1 MSDPPIEAEPNLDGQ
16 DRAVQDRAVRA
27 ALRAA
32 HRVANDSKLPD
43 RLRNDDE
50 APAALN
56 QLEVPPSARPGLIVL
71 ASLVEELRRNAKASE
86 RQTATSSERQTA
98 TSSPRTNE
106 TSIDMDKILLRSF
119 DHIQW
124 SFVVLLAMSVMVF
137 VAGLAFLAVAI
148 VRAAQGDT
156 DAATFAIAGIGVADI
171 VLIFY
176 RRPWQDIVANL
187 SNTQR
192 VRVIAISYLAGV
204 SLVRRGITI
213 EPLEH
218 LTNNTIALL
227 ERHAHEGR
235 TVSDGEAGSQVS

>member
-16 DRAVQDRAVRA
+16 YRAVQDRAVQA

-50 APAALN
+50 APAALD
-56 QLEVPPSARPGLIVL
+56 QLKVPPSARPGLIQL
-71 ASLVEELRRNAKASE
+71 ATLVEQLRRNAKA
-86 RQTATSSERQTA
+86 SERQTA